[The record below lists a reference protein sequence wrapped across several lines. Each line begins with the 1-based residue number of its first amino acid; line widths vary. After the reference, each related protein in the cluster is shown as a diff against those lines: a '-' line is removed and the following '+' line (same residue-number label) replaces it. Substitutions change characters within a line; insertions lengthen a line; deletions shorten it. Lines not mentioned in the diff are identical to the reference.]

1 MVKSRK
7 TLSIHVLPTLHKS
20 LFNRRGNNI
29 KPVLGGLM
37 IFIILL
43 TFYGLVTPAYAYT
56 DPGSG
61 LLLWQLLV
69 SAVFGA
75 VFYFRKMFS
84 SILKKIHRKNK

>member
-1 MVKSRK
+1 M
-7 TLSIHVLPTLHKS
+7 I
-20 LFNRRGNNI
+20 LF
-29 KPVLGGLM
+29 L
-37 IFIILL
+37 LL

-75 VFYFRKMFS
+75 AFYFRKMFS